1 MLYMITL
8 AFANLV
14 RTTVTIGELLVWTFL
29 ALFSSVLMY
38 LLFSDGTIVELNRLK
53 IYCAAI
59 SSFVIWFLF
68 LVVIGSVGKPNDIQ
82 KVDNEQDN

>member
-1 MLYMITL
+1 MITL

-14 RTTVTIGELLVWTFL
+14 RTTITVGELLVWTFL
-29 ALFSSVLMY
+29 AIFSSVAVY
-38 LLFSDGTIVELNRLK
+38 FLFSDGSIVELNRLK

-68 LVVIGSVGKPNDIQ
+68 LVVVGSFGQSNDM
-82 KVDNEQDN
+82 KVEDEKDN